1 MNTQTITDTKFKF
14 DEIKALAALML
25 SEGWEV
31 AATNDQR
38 GTTYIHFSDDGK
50 NVGYAQQERY
60 GGVTFS
66 TVHKPNSKCGT
77 GFAVTDRDSGNF
89 DPTLVDAR
97 EAFMFAP
104 HWAMQ
109 RDREAVQKFDSFPS
123 YLESPMN
130 KIVEKFLL
138 VA

>member
-1 MNTQTITDTKFKF
+1 MKTKTITDTKFKF

-31 AATNDQR
+31 AATNDKR

-50 NVGYAQQERY
+50 NVGYAQQERF

-66 TVHKPNSKCGT
+66 TVHKPNSNCGT
-77 GFAVTDRDSGNF
+77 GFAVTDRDAGNF
-89 DPTLVDAR
+89 DPTLGDAR
-97 EAFMFAP
+97 SAFTFAP
-104 HWAMQ
+104 YWASK
-109 RDREAVQKFDSFPS
+109 RDREAVQKFDSFS
-123 YLESPMN
+123 AYLESPMN